1 MRSRRLPAALV
12 KRCPVSFWPSVKALR
27 GAAAA
32 GRLGRP

>member
-1 MRSRRLPAALV
+1 MRSSKPGGPGTSMNSAPA
-12 KRCPVSFWPSVKALR
+12 VKALR